1 MLFSKLCVDD
11 DTLSTTV
18 NESICVDFP
27 AGVLA
32 YELDVED
39 NGRCL
44 LILGDR

>member
-1 MLFSKLCVDD
+1 MLFSESRVDD
-11 DTLSTTV
+11 DALSTAV
-18 NESICVDFP
+18 DESIWVDFP

-32 YELDVED
+32 YKLDVED

>member
-1 MLFSKLCVDD
+1 MLFSKSRVDD